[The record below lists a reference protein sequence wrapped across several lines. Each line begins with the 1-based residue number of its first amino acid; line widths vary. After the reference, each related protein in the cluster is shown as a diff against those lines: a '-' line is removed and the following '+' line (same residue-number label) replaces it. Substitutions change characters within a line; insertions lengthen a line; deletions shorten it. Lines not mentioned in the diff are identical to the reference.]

1 MPPRDGHDKYCGD
14 SFTKADANNASG
26 DGSSSFMPPKDGH
39 DKYYGDSFTKADA
52 NNANGDSSIQAI
64 INAYADSFIQANNAN
79 GDGLNI
85 NADATDE
92 RFINEEEINERVK
105 YAARYGSVKLSYKF
119 LIFLEH
125 LLISHF
131 SKILILFIYKTV

>member
-1 MPPRDGHDKYCGD
+1 MLS
-14 SFTKADANNASG
+14 SFR
-26 DGSSSFMPPKDGH
+26 SSSVKPQRDRH
-39 DKYYGDSFTKADA
+39 DKYYGDSFTKAD
-52 NNANGDSSIQAI
+52 
-64 INAYADSFIQANNAN
+64 ANNAN

-92 RFINEEEINERVK
+92 RFINDEEINERVK
-105 YAARYGSVKLSYKF
+105 YAARYGFTVKLSYKF

-131 SKILILFIYKTV
+131 SKILILFIYKTVKTKSKFFFYKKFLKIFPKTMPHKLTFPNF